1 MYASI
6 VKCDLELDGRGVSP
20 EEVLAKFT
28 TEGTV
33 AKGWE
38 RSAKEREQKEE
49 ET

>member
-28 TEGTV
+28 TEGTMAGV
-33 AKGWE
+33 G
-38 RSAKEREQKEE
+38 KERKR
-49 ET
+49 T